1 MIRIIVADDHP
12 IVREGLKRLVA
23 HYPDMEVVAEAASG
37 DEALVQVREVRAS
50 VILLDVSMP
59 GPGILALIRLL
70 RQEAPRLRILVLS
83 VHSEDQYA
91 VRTLRAG
98 AAGYLMKDNTP
109 DRLAEAIRRVH
120 QGGRFVSSTLAEK
133 LALDLVKDADP
144 LQRLSNRE
152 FEVLSGLAAGLE
164 TKEIAARLSI
174 SPKTVSTYRARILE
188 KLDCQTTADL
198 IRFGIEHGLGELG
211 RRGQ

>member
-12 IVREGLKRLVA
+12 IVREGLKRLVG

-37 DEALVQVREVRAS
+37 EEALARAREVRAS

-70 RQEAPRLRILVLS
+70 REEAPQLRILVLS
-83 VHSEDQYA
+83 VHSEEQYA

-120 QGGRFVSSTLAEK
+120 RGGRFVSSTLAEK
-133 LALDLVKDADP
+133 LALDLVSDDDP
-144 LQRLSNRE
+144 LKRLSNRE
-152 FEVLSGLAAGLE
+152 FEVLSGLTAGLG
-164 TKEIAARLSI
+164 TKQIAARLSV

-188 KLDCQTTADL
+188 KLGCQTTAEL
-198 IRFGIEHGLGELG
+198 IRFGIEHGLD
-211 RRGQ
+211 

>member
-12 IVREGLKRLVA
+12 IVREGLKRLVG

-37 DEALVQVREVRAS
+37 DEALVQARDVEAS

-59 GPGILALIRLL
+59 GPGILALIRQLL
-70 RQEAPRLRILVLS
+70 EVAPHLRILVLS
-83 VHSEDQYA
+83 VHPEEQYA
-91 VRTLRAG
+91 TRTLRAG

-120 QGGRFVSSTLAEK
+120 RGGRFVSSTLAEK
-133 LALDLVKDADP
+133 LALDLVRSDEDP
-144 LQRLSNRE
+144 LKRLSNRE
-152 FEVLSGLAAGLE
+152 FEVLTGLTNGLG
-164 TKEIAARLSI
+164 TKQIAARLSV

-188 KLDCQTTADL
+188 KLECRTTADL
-198 IRFGIEHGLGELG
+198 IRFGIEHGLG
-211 RRGQ
+211 

>member
-12 IVREGLKRLVA
+12 IVREGLKRLVG

-37 DEALVQVREVRAS
+37 DEALVQARDVEAS

-70 RQEAPRLRILVLS
+70 REEAPQLRILVLS

-120 QGGRFVSSTLAEK
+120 RGGRFVSSTLAEK
-133 LALDLVKDADP
+133 LALDLVRSDEDP
-144 LQRLSNRE
+144 LKRLSNRE
-152 FEVLSGLAAGLE
+152 FEVLTGLTNGLG
-164 TKEIAARLSI
+164 TKQIAARLSV

-188 KLDCQTTADL
+188 KLECRTTADL
-198 IRFGIEHGLGELG
+198 IRFGIEHGLG
-211 RRGQ
+211 